1 MHATQLVELAVF
13 LATDAP
19 AFTLADAPFSTTSL
33 HQYWTASKHRH
44 DIWARAFRSPRAE
57 NTDDDAVSD
66 PAPQQPSLRGVVE
79 EILLSEVLTRVWT
92 ATAALHDAHHDH
104 DAVLPIARSIF
115 LGHQEARRDA
125 LRAILDG
132 QGLEPREVRRLNVL
146 RQKCERWTDLLLA
159 HAGYEDDQAGV
170 AFDLQRVADFGDQ
183 LVHDACTGV
192 SETAISLTKSSLR
205 IALRRG
211 VLPHAVNPALNRQIA
226 GGILAC
232 LPGHVIDSTG
242 EFQSLWQIRIEHTA
256 VDTLELVDE
265 LLALD

>member
-19 AFTLADAPFSTTSL
+19 AFTLCDAPFSTTSL

-44 DIWARAFRSPRAE
+44 DAWAKAFRSEPVGK
-57 NTDDDAVSD
+57 TDDGAVSEAS
-66 PAPQQPSLRGVVE
+66 PNEPSLRGVIE

-125 LRAILDG
+125 LRAILSG
-132 QGLEPREVRRLNVL
+132 QHLQPREVRRLNIL

-159 HAGYEDDQAGV
+159 HAGYDDDHAGV
-170 AFDLQRVADFGDQ
+170 AFDLQRLADFNDEI
-183 LVHDACTGV
+183 VHDACSGV
-192 SETAISLTKSSLR
+192 SETAISITKSSLR

-211 VLPHAVNPALNRQIA
+211 VLPHAVSPTLNRQIA
-226 GGILAC
+226 GGILAS
-232 LPGHVIDSTG
+232 LPGHVVDSTG

-256 VDTLELVDE
+256 ADTLELVDE
-265 LLALD
+265 LLALE

>member
-19 AFTLADAPFSTTSL
+19 AFTLSDAPFSTTSL

-44 DIWARAFRSPRAE
+44 DAWARAFRTEPPAK
-57 NTDDDAVSD
+57 TDDGAVSEGS
-66 PAPQQPSLRGVVE
+66 PEQPSLRGVIE

-104 DAVLPIARSIF
+104 DAVLPIARSIY

-132 QGLEPREVRRLNVL
+132 KGLESREVRRLNVL

-159 HAGYEDDQAGV
+159 HAGYEDDHAGV
-170 AFDLQRVADFGDQ
+170 AFDFQRVAEFSDQ
-183 LVHDACTGV
+183 LVQDACTGV
-192 SETAISLTKSSLR
+192 AETAIAITKSSLR
-205 IALRRG
+205 VALRRG
-211 VLPHAVNPALNRQIA
+211 VLPHAISPALNRQIA

-256 VDTLELVDE
+256 ADTLELVDE
-265 LLALD
+265 LLALE